1 MHRIIS
7 YPIVW
12 LLAITLSACAVQ
24 PVPDNTISAE
34 KSFSDFSGVK
44 VSVGQSMPDFTLPDG
59 EGHPVSLSQYQGK
72 QPVMLLFYRGD
83 WCPYCMG
90 QLEDFQNLLPVLDD
104 YNIQLLAI
112 SPDNEATT
120 KNTSRRFGQSYI
132 FLSDIDRKL
141 TSELG
146 IRSNENLPHPSLF
159 IVATDGTLLWY
170 YAHQDHK
177 TRPSSRQMKQLL
189 DKLFK

>member
-7 YPIVW
+7 HPIVW